1 MNKNILEIIKMFLIQ
16 YNNNFKIMSMINLDL
31 ILDKMSFSINF
42 KINLSRTKKNFKM
55 INFNNIILVFKI
67 IMLDENLISMIIKM
81 VNSFKIKLANK
92 ICTSK

>member
-1 MNKNILEIIKMFLIQ
+1 
-16 YNNNFKIMSMINLDL
+16 MSMINLDL

>member
-31 ILDKMSFSINF
+31 ILDKMSFS
-42 KINLSRTKKNFKM
+42 INLSRTKKNFKM

>member
-1 MNKNILEIIKMFLIQ
+1 
-16 YNNNFKIMSMINLDL
+16 MSMINLDL
-31 ILDKMSFSINF
+31 ILDKMNFSINF

-67 IMLDENLISMIIKM
+67 TMLDENLISMIIKM